1 METLIVH
8 PKDQKQ
14 LAAIKAFF
22 KALDV
27 SFEKGKES
35 PYDPK
40 FVAKIKKGE
49 KAAREGKGVK
59 VDMANLWG

>member
-8 PKDQKQ
+8 PKDRKQ

-27 SFEKGKES
+27 SFKKEKAS
-35 PYDPK
+35 PYNPQ
-40 FVAKIKKGE
+40 FVAKIKRGE
-49 KAAREGKGVK
+49 KAAQAGKGER
-59 VDMANLWG
+59 VDVANLWK

>member
-1 METLIVH
+1 MERLIVQ

-14 LAAIKAFF
+14 LVAIKAFF

-27 SFEKGKES
+27 SFKKETSS
-35 PYDPK
+35 PYNPA
-40 FVAKIKKGE
+40 FVAKINRGV

-59 VDMANLWG
+59 LDLDNLWK